1 MSTDTEF
8 AAAVRDMRSEP
19 KLVTAVFRFYGGPEH
34 EREAAEAWAFELTY
48 YFLRGVG
55 EQPAVTYD
63 AGVYTVS
70 GLMQTTHPGDRS
82 PVTVFN
88 GDSEPSSLDFCV
100 DPDRAAR
107 LREMYPGRT
116 LRWDGRD

>member
-1 MSTDTEF
+1 LATDTEF
-8 AAAVRDMRSEP
+8 AACVRSLRTEP
-19 KLVTAVFRFYGGPEH
+19 KLVTAVFRFYGRPGR

-55 EQPAVTYD
+55 EPPVVSYD

-100 DPDRAAR
+100 NSERQAR
-107 LREMYPGRT
+107 LRELYATREP
-116 LRWDGRD
+116 RWDGRD